1 MQTTTPRPPKSQRKN
16 FLTPD
21 MGGGASSVWSR
32 GAVTDSA
39 LGTMSA
45 LSSLLS
51 WKPIRIKIGKFHRV
65 KINIGKFQPIRI
77 KTGISI
83 NWIDDGSPECR
94 AHRSWGRSR
103 RGCRRDLQCGRRS
116 QNNNLELSLKPGTP
130 GSVIYRITCWQIDA
144 FNRET
149 GLPCSLVGHVV
160 TNRQFVTLIPC
171 FKLSDDTQTRGH

>member
-65 KINIGKFQPIRI
+65 KIKIGKFQPIRI

-116 QNNNLELSLKPGTP
+116 QNNNLELSLKPGMLRC
-130 GSVIYRITCWQIDA
+130 YLQDYLLANKRLQQR
-144 FNRET
+144 NRA
-149 GLPCSLVGHVV
+149 SM
-160 TNRQFVTLIPC
+160 
-171 FKLSDDTQTRGH
+171 LSCCPRRD